1 MQMNFGER
9 LKLARK
15 RKGLTQKELA
25 EMSGVSQQLIGQIEK
40 GEVNHQSFTAR
51 PVRVLC
57 LGIITRK
64 LVDYKTRILVYYLQR
79 QSRRIGD
86 HHANTHQ
93 NP

>member
-1 MQMNFGER
+1 MQMNFGGR

-51 PVRVLC
+51 PVRVFLC
-57 LGIITRK
+57 LRIIAK
-64 LVDYKTRILVYYLQR
+64 IIAFAID
-79 QSRRIGD
+79 
-86 HHANTHQ
+86 
-93 NP
+93 